1 MYWFAKA
8 VHSGERLEQ
17 LVGDPNM
24 SYSESAAAGIS
35 HGLSSIPWAESE
47 SKQSNLD
54 KDKLGLFIEVLE
66 RFKEEVEEDQVCW
79 GCPWRLSTNA
89 HGRIRSLEQPCF
101 GVIFG
106 KRYNDGSSGPDDCRF
121 LDLPILP
128 SESLVR

>member
-8 VHSGERLEQ
+8 VHSGERLER

-89 HGRIRSLEQPCF
+89 HGLIRSLSKFCLEPP
-101 GVIFG
+101 V
-106 KRYNDGSSGPDDCRF
+106 
-121 LDLPILP
+121 
-128 SESLVR
+128 LV

>member
-8 VHSGERLEQ
+8 VHSGERLER

-66 RFKEEVEEDQVCW
+66 RFKDEVEEDQVCL
-79 GCPWRLSTNA
+79 GCPWMA
-89 HGRIRSLEQPCF
+89 
-101 GVIFG
+101 
-106 KRYNDGSSGPDDCRF
+106 
-121 LDLPILP
+121 LDA
-128 SESLVR
+128 EY